1 MPEAA
6 RLNDMAKG
14 DPHAHGCP
22 ICPHPV
28 QGPIIIGSTDVFING
43 LPAARQGDKGISTP
57 CCGPNT
63 FEIQMGSGTVF
74 INGKQAA
81 RKGDMT
87 LHCSIGTGK
96 IEVGSPDVNIGG

>member
-6 RLNDMAKG
+6 RLSDIAKG

-22 ICPHPV
+22 ICPHAV
-28 QGPIIIGSTDVFING
+28 QGPIVIGSTTVFING
-43 LPAARQGDKGISTP
+43 LPAARKSDTGISIP

-63 FEIQMGSGTVF
+63 FEITMGSGSVF
-74 INGKQAA
+74 IDGLEAA

-87 LHCSIGTGK
+87 SHCSIGTGK
-96 IEVGSPDVNIGG
+96 IEMGSPDVMIGD

>member
-6 RLNDMAKG
+6 RLNDLVKG

-22 ICPHPV
+22 ACPHTV
-28 QGPIIIGSTDVFING
+28 QGPIVIGSTDVFINN
-43 LPAARQGDKGISTP
+43 LPAAREGDTGIATP

-63 FEIQMGSGTVF
+63 FEIKMGSGTVY
-74 INGKQAA
+74 INGKMAA

-87 LHCSIGTGK
+87 LHCSMGTGK
-96 IEVGSPDVNIGG
+96 IDAGSSDVNIGD

>member
-6 RLNDMAKG
+6 RLNDIAKG
-14 DPHAHGCP
+14 DPHPHGCP
-22 ICPHPV
+22 GCPHSV

-43 LPAARQGDKGISTP
+43 IPAARVGDIGISTP
-57 CCGPNT
+57 CCGPNM
-63 FEIQMGSGTVF
+63 FEIKMGSFSVF

-87 LHCSIGTGK
+87 MHCSVGTGK
-96 IEVGSPDVNIGG
+96 INMGSTDVKIGD